1 VNLPQTDIRFASLGN
16 PRRVWA
22 VSAIHGELEKLC
34 AIHDA
39 ILERLQAGDRIVY
52 LGNYTGYGIKSRET
66 IDEILTFRRLA
77 LSQPGVLTTDLV
89 YLRGR
94 QEDMWQKLLQLQ
106 FTHKPE
112 LTLGTML
119 EQGLEA
125 TLESY
130 GLSAHDGM
138 RACKEGVL
146 ALSRWTT
153 RIREALRKNPGH
165 DLFLTQHRRAAYT
178 MAESGRFPLLFVNAG
193 IDPAR
198 TLTEQDDAFWWAGE
212 EFSGITQ
219 AYAPFEKIIRGYDP
233 HHEGVRLNCVTASLD
248 GGSGFGGNL
257 IAGRLD
263 NAGRM
268 LELLQA

>member
-1 VNLPQTDIRFASLGN
+1 MNPLDIRFTALGA

-22 VSAIHGELEKLC
+22 VSAIHGELEKLY
-34 AIHDA
+34 ALHDA

-52 LGNYTGYGIKSRET
+52 LGNYTGYGIKSRDT
-66 IDEILTFRRLA
+66 VDEILTFRRLA
-77 LSQPGVLTTDLV
+77 LSQPGVLPSDFV

-106 FTHKPE
+106 FTNKPE
-112 LTLGTML
+112 ITLGTML
-119 EQGLEA
+119 AQGLDA

-146 ALSRWTT
+146 ALTRWTNK
-153 RIREALRKNPGH
+153 IREQIRKNPGH
-165 DLFLTQHRRAAYT
+165 DLFLTQQKRAAYT
-178 MAESGRFPLLFVNAG
+178 TVDGQHPLLFVNSG
-193 IDPAR
+193 IDPM
-198 TLTEQDDAFWWAGE
+198 LPLEMQDDKLWWSGE

-219 AYAPFEKIIRGYDP
+219 AYAPFGKIIRGYDP
-233 HHEGVRLNCVTASLD
+233 NHEGVRINCVTASLD
-248 GGSGFGGNL
+248 GGSGFGGEL
-257 IAGRLD
+257 VAARMDGS
-263 NAGRM
+263 GRM